1 MTIVDSLRNL
11 NTRDQ
16 LSGVSA
22 RRVPVIDVVEGAR
35 CRGLFCVILCCTV
48 LRVESVAG
56 MRCPMAIRLMMCN
69 RECNDRVRMGR
80 SGRDRTHFDHKALSR
95 VTCGL

>member
-22 RRVPVIDVVEGAR
+22 RRVPVIDVVDAAR
-35 CRGLFCVILCCTV
+35 WRGVFCAVVCCTA
-48 LRVESVAG
+48 LRIESVAG
-56 MRCPMAIRLMMCN
+56 MRCPMAIP
-69 RECNDRVRMGR
+69 
-80 SGRDRTHFDHKALSR
+80 
-95 VTCGL
+95 